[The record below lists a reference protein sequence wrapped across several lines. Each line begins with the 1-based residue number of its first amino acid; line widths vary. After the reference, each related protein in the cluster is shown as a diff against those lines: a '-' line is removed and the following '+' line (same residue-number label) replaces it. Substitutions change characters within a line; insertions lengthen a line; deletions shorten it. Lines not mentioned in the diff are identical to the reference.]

1 MNDILQSEL
10 FDRVRRT
17 FLYLV
22 LLVVTFFICF
32 PLLWAISTSLKPTT
46 EIFAT
51 PPTLVP
57 DKLSLEQY
65 ESLIYGKDMYF
76 VPGTQYR
83 PKTSPP
89 QHFLSWF
96 LNSIIVTLGSTLIS
110 VTVSTLAAYSLT
122 RFRYWGR
129 RFIPYF
135 SLLGYMV
142 PSIIFVFPLFL
153 VMVKLGL
160 TNNLWSLVL
169 GYVSITLPFCM
180 WLMWAFFR
188 GIPIELEEAALIDGA
203 SRLRIFIEIVL
214 PMAMPGII
222 AAAIFSMIVAWN
234 DYLFARIF
242 INSIQNLPLTVGVM
256 HFFEGVHVNWG
267 LMMASS
273 VMMTLPLAVLFMVVQ
288 RHLVA
293 GFGAGAVK
301 G

>member
-1 MNDILQSEL
+1 MSDFLHSD
-10 FDRVRRT
+10 FFAHVRKAV
-17 FLYLV
+17 LYLT
-22 LLVVTFFICF
+22 LIVVTFFICF
-32 PLLWAISTSLKPTT
+32 PLLWALSTSLKPTT

-51 PPTLVP
+51 PPTLIP
-57 DKLSLEQY
+57 DNYSLEQY

-76 VPGTQYR
+76 VPGVKYR

-89 QHFLSWF
+89 QYFLSWF
-96 LNSIIVTLGSTLIS
+96 MNSIIVTFGSTLIS
-110 VTVSTLAAYSLT
+110 VTISTLAAYSLT

-142 PSIIFVFPLFL
+142 PSIILVFPLFL
-153 VMVKLGL
+153 VMVDLGL

-169 GYVSITLPFCM
+169 GYISITLPFCM

-203 SRLRIFIEIVL
+203 SRLRVFVEIVL

-222 AAAIFSMIVAWN
+222 AASIFSMIVAWN

-242 INSIQNLPLTVGVM
+242 MNSIQKLPLTVGVM
-256 HFFEGVHVNWG
+256 HFFEGMHVNWG
-267 LMMASS
+267 LMMASA
-273 VMMTLPLAVLFMVVQ
+273 VMMTLPLAVLFMVIQ

>member
-1 MNDILQSEL
+1 MSDFLQSDF
-10 FDRVRRT
+10 FDHVRKAV
-17 FLYLV
+17 LYLT
-22 LLVVTFFICF
+22 LIVVTFFICF
-32 PLLWAISTSLKPTT
+32 PLLWALSTSLKPTT

-51 PPTLVP
+51 PPTLIP
-57 DKLSLEQY
+57 DNYSLEQY

-76 VPGTQYR
+76 VPGVKYR

-89 QHFLSWF
+89 QYFVSWF
-96 LNSIIVTLGSTLIS
+96 MNSIIVTLGSTLIS
-110 VTVSTLAAYSLT
+110 VTISTLAAYSLT

-142 PSIIFVFPLFL
+142 PSIILVFPLFL
-153 VMVKLGL
+153 VMVNLGL

-188 GIPIELEEAALIDGA
+188 GIPIELEEACLIDGA
-203 SRLRIFIEIVL
+203 SRLRVFVEIVL

-222 AAAIFSMIVAWN
+222 AATIFSVIVVWN

-242 INSIQNLPLTVGVM
+242 MNSIQKLPLTVGVM
-256 HFFEGVHVNWG
+256 HFFEGMHVNWG
-267 LMMASS
+267 LMMASA
-273 VMMTLPLAVLFMVVQ
+273 VMMTLPLAVLFMVIQ

>member
-1 MNDILQSEL
+1 MNGFLHSNFIDH
-10 FDRVRRT
+10 VRKAA
-17 FLYLV
+17 LYLT

-32 PLLWAISTSLKPTT
+32 PLLWALSTSLKPTT
-46 EIFAT
+46 EIFAI
-51 PPTLVP
+51 PPTLIP
-57 DKLSLEQY
+57 DNYSLEQY

-76 VPGTQYR
+76 VPGVKYR

-89 QHFLSWF
+89 QYFLSWF
-96 LNSIIVTLGSTLIS
+96 MNSIIVTLGSTLIS
-110 VTVSTLAAYSLT
+110 VTVSTLAAYSMT

-129 RFIPYF
+129 QFIPYF

-142 PSIIFVFPLFL
+142 PSIIFIFPLFL
-153 VMVKLGL
+153 VMANLGL

-203 SRLRIFIEIVL
+203 SRLRVFVEIVL
-214 PMAMPGII
+214 PLAMPGII
-222 AAAIFSMIVAWN
+222 AAFIFSTIVAWN

-242 INSIQNLPLTVGVM
+242 MNSIQKLTLTVGVM
-256 HFFEGVHVNWG
+256 HFFEGMHVNWG
-267 LMMASS
+267 LMMASA

>member
-1 MNDILQSEL
+1 MSD
-10 FDRVRRT
+10 
-17 FLYLV
+17 FLTLI
-22 LLVVTFFICF
+22 VVTFFICF
-32 PLLWAISTSLKPTT
+32 PLLWALSTSLKPTT

-51 PPTLVP
+51 PPTLIP
-57 DKLSLEQY
+57 DNYSLEQY

-76 VPGTQYR
+76 VPGVKYR

-89 QHFLSWF
+89 QYFLSWF
-96 LNSIIVTLGSTLIS
+96 MNSIIVTLGSTLIS
-110 VTVSTLAAYSLT
+110 VTISTLAAYSLT

-142 PSIIFVFPLFL
+142 PSIILVFPLFL
-153 VMVKLGL
+153 VMVDLGL
-160 TNNLWSLVL
+160 TNNLWSLVF
-169 GYVSITLPFCM
+169 GYVSITLPFTM

-203 SRLRIFIEIVL
+203 SRLRVFVEIVL

-222 AAAIFSMIVAWN
+222 AASIFSMIVAWN

-242 INSIQNLPLTVGVM
+242 MNSIQKLTLTVGVM
-256 HFFEGVHVNWG
+256 HFFEGMHVNWG
-267 LMMASS
+267 LMMASA
-273 VMMTLPLAVLFMVVQ
+273 VMMTLPLAVLFMVIQ

>member
-1 MNDILQSEL
+1 MNGFLQSN
-10 FDRVRRT
+10 FIDNVRKAA
-17 FLYLV
+17 LYLT

-32 PLLWAISTSLKPTT
+32 PLLWALSTSLKPTT

-51 PPTLVP
+51 PPTLIP
-57 DKLSLEQY
+57 DNYSLEQY

-76 VPGTQYR
+76 VPGVKYR

-89 QHFLSWF
+89 QYFLSWF
-96 LNSIIVTLGSTLIS
+96 MNSIIVTLGSTLIS

-129 RFIPYF
+129 QFIPYF

-142 PSIIFVFPLFL
+142 PSIIFIFPLFL
-153 VMVKLGL
+153 VMANLGL

-203 SRLRIFIEIVL
+203 SRLRVFVEIVL
-214 PMAMPGII
+214 PLAMPGII
-222 AAAIFSMIVAWN
+222 AAFIFSTIVAWN

-242 INSIQNLPLTVGVM
+242 MNSIQKLTLTVGVM
-256 HFFEGVHVNWG
+256 HFFEGMHVNWG
-267 LMMASS
+267 LMMASA
-273 VMMTLPLAVLFMVVQ
+273 VMMT
-288 RHLVA
+288 R
-293 GFGAGAVK
+293 
-301 G
+301 

>member
-1 MNDILQSEL
+1 MNGFLQSN
-10 FDRVRRT
+10 FIDHVRKAA
-17 FLYLV
+17 LYLT
-22 LLVVTFFICF
+22 LIVVTFFICF
-32 PLLWAISTSLKPTT
+32 PLLWALSTSLKPTT

-51 PPTLVP
+51 PPTLIP
-57 DKLSLEQY
+57 DNYSLEQY

-76 VPGTQYR
+76 VPGVKYR

-89 QHFLSWF
+89 QYFLSWF
-96 LNSIIVTLGSTLIS
+96 MNSIIVTLGSTLIS

-129 RFIPYF
+129 QFIPYF

-142 PSIIFVFPLFL
+142 PSIIFIFPLFL
-153 VMVKLGL
+153 VMANLGL

-203 SRLRIFIEIVL
+203 SRLRVFVEIVL
-214 PMAMPGII
+214 PLAMPGII
-222 AAAIFSMIVAWN
+222 AAFIFSTIVAWN

-242 INSIQNLPLTVGVM
+242 MNSIQKLTLTVGVM
-256 HFFEGVHVNWG
+256 HFFEGMHVNWG
-267 LMMASS
+267 LMMASA

>member
-1 MNDILQSEL
+1 MRSLLQSDLLDQVRKAGLYVVLL
-10 FDRVRRT
+10 FVT
-17 FLYLV
+17 FL
-22 LLVVTFFICF
+22 ICF
-32 PLLWAISTSLKPTT
+32 PLLWSLSTSLKPST

-51 PPTLVP
+51 PPTLFP
-57 DKLSLEQY
+57 SEYSLEQY
-65 ESLIYGKDMYF
+65 KSLIYGKDMYF
-76 VPGTQYR
+76 VPGTTYR

-96 LNSIIVTLGSTLIS
+96 ANSIIVTFGSTLIS
-110 VTVSTLAAYSLT
+110 VVVSTLAAYSLT

-142 PSIIFVFPLFL
+142 PSIILVFPLFL

-169 GYVSITLPFCM
+169 GYVSISLPFCM

-203 SRLRIFIEIVL
+203 SRFRVFYEIVL
-214 PMAMPGII
+214 PMAAPGII

-242 INSIQNLPLTVGVM
+242 INSIQKLPLTVGVM

-267 LMMASS
+267 LMMASA
-273 VMMTLPLAVLFMVVQ
+273 VMMTLPLAFLFMVVQ

>member
-1 MNDILQSEL
+1 MRLPRQLDLL
-10 FDRVRRT
+10 DLARKAG
-17 FLYLV
+17 LYV
-22 LLVVTFFICF
+22 ILLVVTLLICF
-32 PLLWAISTSLKPTT
+32 PLLWSLSTSLKPTT

-51 PPTLVP
+51 PPTLIP
-57 DKLSLEQY
+57 KEYGLEQY
-65 ESLIYGKDMYF
+65 KSLIYGKDMYF
-76 VPGTQYR
+76 VPGTTYR

-96 LNSIIVTLGSTLIS
+96 ANSIIVTFGSTLIS
-110 VTVSTLAAYSLT
+110 VVVSTLAAYSLT

-129 RFIPYF
+129 SFIPYF

-160 TNNLWSLVL
+160 TNSLWSLVL
-169 GYVSITLPFCM
+169 GYVSISLPFCM

-188 GIPIELEEAALIDGA
+188 GIPIELEEAALVDGA
-203 SRLRIFIEIVL
+203 SRFRIFCEIVL
-214 PMAMPGII
+214 PMALPGII
-222 AAAIFSMIVAWN
+222 AAAIFCMIVSWN

-242 INSIQNLPLTVGVM
+242 INSIQQLPLTVGVM

-267 LMMASS
+267 LMMASA
-273 VMMTLPLAVLFMVVQ
+273 VMMTLPLAILFIVVQ